1 LYIVSSFVGKEQGV
15 DFVEEYDRKT
25 LYPMLMKFHEHL
37 YPLVRLNK
45 NSTYQN
51 IFEQIVSTSEIIEK
65 NVKRE
70 LLIFKKYQLDVK
82 NIKCPF
88 QWWEKQ
94 DAMFPIIGFSSPVD
108 SGCCWI
114 SN

>member
-1 LYIVSSFVGKEQGV
+1 MYIVSSFVGRVQGV
-15 DFVEEYDRKT
+15 VFVEEYDRKT
-25 LYPMLMKFHEHL
+25 LYPTLVKCHGHL

-70 LLIFKKYQLDVK
+70 LLIFKKYQFDVK
-82 NIKCPF
+82 DIKCPL
-88 QWWEKQ
+88 QWWQKHE
-94 DAMFPIIGFSSPVD
+94 AMFPIVGFFSPTNF
-108 SGCCWI
+108 GCYWI